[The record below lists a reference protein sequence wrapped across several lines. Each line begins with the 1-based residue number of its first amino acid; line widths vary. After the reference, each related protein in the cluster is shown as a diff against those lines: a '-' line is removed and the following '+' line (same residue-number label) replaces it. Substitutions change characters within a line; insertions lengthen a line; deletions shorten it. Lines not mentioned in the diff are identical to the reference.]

1 MQIPYKC
8 ENKTSF
14 VFSQVILKVDGKLDA
29 KDKIM
34 PFKNIKPQNFF
45 WCFFFLRNGLLKSF
59 FDMR

>member
-45 WCFFFLRNGLLKSF
+45 WCFFLRNGLLKSF
-59 FDMR
+59 FDMRY